1 MFLVIVDQFRYS
13 SIEVFD
19 IKIGI
24 SDGKMQQSVLAR
36 ENMALCVNHKEINK
50 DACIDQF
57 DKRQLKDMNIVNEE
71 THNKITKN
79 KQISYHSLRTC
90 SI

>member
-50 DACIDQF
+50 DACIE
-57 DKRQLKDMNIVNEE
+57 RQLKDMNIVNEE

-79 KQISYHSLRTC
+79 KQISYHGLWTC

>member
-13 SIEVFD
+13 TIEVFD

-50 DACIDQF
+50 DACIE
-57 DKRQLKDMNIVNEE
+57 RQLKDMNIVNEE

-79 KQISYHSLRTC
+79 KQISYHSLWTC

>member
-50 DACIDQF
+50 DACIE
-57 DKRQLKDMNIVNEE
+57 RQLKDMNIVNEE

-79 KQISYHSLRTC
+79 KQISYHSLWTC

>member
-13 SIEVFD
+13 TIEVFD

-36 ENMALCVNHKEINK
+36 ENMALCVNYKEINK
-50 DACIDQF
+50 DACIE
-57 DKRQLKDMNIVNEE
+57 RQLKDMNIVNEE

-79 KQISYHSLRTC
+79 KQISYHSLWTC